1 MTTTQN
7 IACDFT
13 ARRHLGLTRLGVE
26 MSSLECN
33 LEWRPIEVVELLHE
47 LAKAGLLQLV
57 LLNLHHLLLPPGY
70 DDDDDGDEDCEN
82 NHDND
87 GDDDGNY
94 DEKSYFGQK
103 NFGDEND
110 YFSYTKLSMP
120 VHNTCIES
128 LALKV

>member
-1 MTTTQN
+1 MELRKTRVTTTQN

-13 ARRHLGLTRLGVE
+13 ARRHLGLTRLRVGI
-26 MSSLECN
+26 SSLESN
-33 LEWRPIEVVELLHE
+33 LEWRPVEVVELLHE

-70 DDDDDGDEDCEN
+70 DDDGDEDCEN

-94 DEKSYFGQK
+94 DEKS
-103 NFGDEND
+103 
-110 YFSYTKLSMP
+110 
-120 VHNTCIES
+120 
-128 LALKV
+128 